1 MRERDLGGLKAGLAC
16 APERGEGPQGE
27 LRCIC
32 NRLICV
38 VVGDAIEIKCPKCK
52 RLVRIETAG
61 IRRVQF
67 L

>member
-16 APERGEGPQGE
+16 APERGEVPQGE
-27 LRCIC
+27 LRCVC

-38 VVGDAIEIKCPKCK
+38 VAGDVIEIKCSKCK

-61 IRRVQF
+61 IKGVHF
-67 L
+67 C